1 MLSRPAPSTSRPG
14 MALEVAASNP
24 SSKAYRFIHKNPKYL
39 ANIPTA
45 PCSGISL
52 ITRKSPSPPPDTAGG
67 NQAQAQPMVFPDLQH
82 GAITLR
88 HMLSCIM
95 SRSRLVKNARKI
107 REPFLGVAR
116 NSHCKVAH
124 YCRIV
129 NIVRLANQSKT
140 PPVRNGPSHRRT
152 G

>member
-67 NQAQAQPMVFPDLQH
+67 IQARTQPIVFPDLQH
-82 GAITLR
+82 GANQQAPAI
-88 HMLSCIM
+88 
-95 SRSRLVKNARKI
+95 
-107 REPFLGVAR
+107 GVY
-116 NSHCKVAH
+116 SVH
-124 YCRIV
+124 YV
-129 NIVRLANQSKT
+129 T
-140 PPVRNGPSHRRT
+140 PPIS
-152 G
+152 